1 MAPESRDLVRGRGIG
16 NPSARSRTQ
25 SDSCIPELLEPI
37 KKEYRNEI
45 PSNSRFIKYSSLRF
59 KCNSLLHLNRGLPG
73 SAVYD
78 LSTVRHWEFFCV
90 IFWSIFLRFIALAYK
105 YGESF
110 FCSVLEPLQRLFS
123 VRTFFHPSF
132 HYELQP

>member
-78 LSTVRHWEFFCV
+78 LSTVRHQAQQHWRRLNGSDLIPKV
-90 IFWSIFLRFIALAYK
+90 VTGAIFVD
-105 YGESF
+105 GE
-110 FCSVLEPLQRLFS
+110 
-123 VRTFFHPSF
+123 
-132 HYELQP
+132 ELTEQAA